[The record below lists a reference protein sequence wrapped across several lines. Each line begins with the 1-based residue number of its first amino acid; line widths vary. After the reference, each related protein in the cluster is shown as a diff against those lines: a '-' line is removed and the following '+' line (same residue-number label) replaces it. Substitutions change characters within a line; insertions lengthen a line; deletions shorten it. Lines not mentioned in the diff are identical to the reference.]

1 MIIYP
6 PFIGDTIPAFAK
18 DKIVIPFSQN
28 PAVSIEEVKSFKLI
42 IKDYLNSNIIAF
54 SIAAANTTNLIYNVD
69 TKSGEVIFTDF
80 IDNTTKEKWIPTSKQ
95 YYKFQMSYSDDGTY
109 NAYSTASIGRC
120 ISNNNSITI
129 TDLNSNIINLNKNV
143 YEGVYISDIASE
155 PIYSY
160 RFVFKNI
167 TTNEIV

>member
-1 MIIYP
+1 
-6 PFIGDTIPAFAK
+6 
-18 DKIVIPFSQN
+18 
-28 PAVSIEEVKSFKLI
+28 
-42 IKDYLNSNIIAF
+42 
-54 SIAAANTTNLIYNVD
+54 
-69 TKSGEVIFTDF
+69 
-80 IDNTTKEKWIPTSKQ
+80 
-95 YYKFQMSYSDDGTY
+95 MSYSDDDTY

-129 TDLNSNIINLNKNV
+129 TDLDSNIINLNKNV